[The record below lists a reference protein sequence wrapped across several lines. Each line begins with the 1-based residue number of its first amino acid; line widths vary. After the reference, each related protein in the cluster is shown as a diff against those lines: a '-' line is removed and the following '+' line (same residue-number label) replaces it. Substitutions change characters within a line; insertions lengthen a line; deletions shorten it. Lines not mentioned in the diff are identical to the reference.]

1 MTVESKDI
9 NGELKLIF
17 NEEEKVN
24 LMYNISLSTE
34 WKFEKE
40 WQTPR

>member
-17 NEEEKVN
+17 NEEGTVN
-24 LMYNISLSTE
+24 LMYNIGLSTD

-40 WQTPR
+40 RQTPR